1 MQLYRIYL
9 EKTAPDKAGPSVPE
23 AGGGS
28 LCWPLRENAGGLE
41 LLAAVAWR
49 DTPEGA
55 AGRFL
60 AGRGL
65 TGRVTETEEVPPGGV
80 RALWERADEGVR
92 PPWAALDGQLRLDDL
107 RELAASGGAGWLPL
121 DPSLSRQELAA
132 RCERELLPDLEA
144 ELERIFSRDTPVFL
158 GHPVH
163 YILEDDGLSDVNETA
178 GLLLSALRRQGRL
191 PGGPVLWL
199 DPYRNYS
206 ARSLEFLYRM
216 QQGSALMVRLAELT
230 ELERSFD
237 EDWRFNLRRIT
248 ELAQRYRDSVLTVF
262 TLPASLREPMEHLR
276 QRCGELAFVWLGR
289 GWRTCWRA
297 SMPPAPGQDCGRPLT
312 AGGTASCGRRCTRT
326 TGMRCLRLLPGVP
339 AEVSPTKGRGKCAAL
354 PHRKPR
360 GIGSLLPQ
368 GQFPLQGKGEVS
380 LA

>member
-65 TGRVTETEEVPPGGV
+65 TGRVTETEEVPPSGV

-178 GLLLSALRRQGRL
+178 GLEDLLAGIHAPCTRAELRQAFDRWRDGQLRTAVYPDYRDAVPAALAGG
-191 PGGPVLWL
+191 PGGSV
-199 DPYRNYS
+199 PY
-206 ARSLEFLYRM
+206 
-216 QQGSALMVRLAELT
+216 
-230 ELERSFD
+230 
-237 EDWRFNLRRIT
+237 
-248 ELAQRYRDSVLTVF
+248 
-262 TLPASLREPMEHLR
+262 
-276 QRCGELAFVWLGR
+276 
-289 GWRTCWRA
+289 
-297 SMPPAPGQDCGRPLT
+297 
-312 AGGTASCGRRCTRT
+312 
-326 TGMRCLRLLPGVP
+326 
-339 AEVSPTKGRGKCAAL
+339 
-354 PHRKPR
+354 
-360 GIGSLLPQ
+360 
-368 GQFPLQGKGEVS
+368 
-380 LA
+380 

>member
-132 RCERELLPDLEA
+132 RCERELLPDLAA

-289 GWRTCWRA
+289 GAADRAQAEDYLRRQAAESGWGQAAGLEDLLAGIHAPCTRAELRQAFDRWRDGQLRMA
-297 SMPPAPGQDCGRPLT
+297 VYPDYRDAVPAAL
-312 AGGTASCGRRCTRT
+312 AGG
-326 TGMRCLRLLPGVP
+326 PGGSVP
-339 AEVSPTKGRGKCAAL
+339 Y
-354 PHRKPR
+354 
-360 GIGSLLPQ
+360 
-368 GQFPLQGKGEVS
+368 
-380 LA
+380 